1 MIFHLGKSCQM
12 ALPYYGVVSIITR
25 YERQQ
30 IKEYVAFFL
39 LIGMK
44 IMNGE
49 IIIIRNCF
57 AVEDMKDNWLPMFA
71 QRAGSQSPSS
81 ALWCVCLHVAAVPLT
96 PAILQAVT
104 EYCYPSSAEIS
115 NQQQWKG
122 EEMLPYGRQARV
134 SGFCPMFS
142 PELLFN
148 ILFCF

>member
-1 MIFHLGKSCQM
+1 MRAVKWLCHFMVWSPLLQGIKINRLKSM
-12 ALPYYGVVSIITR
+12 WF
-25 YERQQ
+25 
-30 IKEYVAFFL
+30 FFL

-44 IMNGE
+44 IVNGE

-57 AVEDMKDNWLPMFA
+57 AVEDMEDNWLPMLA
-71 QRAGSQSPSS
+71 QPADSQSPSS
-81 ALWCVCLHVAAVPLT
+81 ALWCGCLHVAAVPLT
-96 PAILQAVT
+96 PAIFQAVT

-122 EEMLPYGRQARV
+122 EEMLPYGSQARV

-142 PELLFN
+142 PELLFK